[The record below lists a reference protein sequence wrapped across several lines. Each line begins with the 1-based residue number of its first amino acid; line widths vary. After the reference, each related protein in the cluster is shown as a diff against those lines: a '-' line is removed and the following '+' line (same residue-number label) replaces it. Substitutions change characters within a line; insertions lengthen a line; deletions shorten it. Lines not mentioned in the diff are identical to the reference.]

1 MSTYSKD
8 SAQLEREVEE
18 QRQRIENRID
28 EIRDRLSPGQIVDE
42 LLSYTKNG
50 GQHFASNL
58 GQTISN
64 NPLPAALLGISLVWL
79 MSGQGP
85 KLAMPH
91 MGSHEHMPRTPQ
103 PEYPYATVSGGMRR
117 VSHASDT
124 SGKWYSEFEDMSGRR
139 YKAES
144 NEHGSRMGE
153 FMDNAG
159 KKFGGFIDETGNR
172 VRDFQDEAGNRM
184 DEAMGWASHT
194 FHDLRHGVSQAMGQV
209 SQHAQNLGGAAQHQ
223 VDRTSRM
230 AMDMFQNQPLVAGA
244 LAFAAGA
251 AIGAALPHTE
261 QEDQAIGKVA
271 DKVKRQ
277 AAEAASDMYE
287 EGKTRAAELYEKGKE
302 GAAAV
307 YDDVLGKGDDTGR
320 RTELH

>member
-18 QRQRIENRID
+18 QRQKIESRIG
-28 EIRDRLSPGQIVDE
+28 EIRERLSPGQIVDE

-50 GQHFASNL
+50 GQHFAANL
-58 GQTISN
+58 GQTVSN

-91 MGSHEHMPRTPQ
+91 LHSEQSRPRGQ
-103 PEYPYATVSGGMRR
+103 EYPYATVSGGMRR
-117 VSHASDT
+117 VSHAADP
-124 SGKWYSEFEDMSGRR
+124 SGRWYSEWEDTAGKR

-144 NEHGSRMGE
+144 NELGHRVSE
-153 FMDNAG
+153 FVDDAG
-159 KKFGGFIDETGNR
+159 RKFGGFIDETGHR
-172 VRDFQDEAGNRM
+172 VRDFQDEAGNRF

-194 FHDLRHGVSQAMGQV
+194 FHDAQQGVSQAVDQV
-209 SQHAQNLGGAAQHQ
+209 AQQAQQLGANAQQQ
-223 VDRTSRM
+223 VDRTTRM

-277 AAEAASDMYE
+277 AASAASDVYE
-287 EGKTRAAELYEKGKE
+287 EGRARAAELYEKGKE
-302 GAAAV
+302 GATEL
-307 YDDVLGKGDDTGR
+307 YDDVRGQVAER
-320 RTELH
+320 ARNSELH

>member
-18 QRQRIENRID
+18 QRHKIENRIG
-28 EIRDRLSPGQIVDE
+28 EIKERLSPGQLVDE
-42 LLSYTKNG
+42 LLSFTKDG

-58 GQTISN
+58 GQTVAN

-85 KLAMPH
+85 KLSVPH
-91 MGSHEHMPRTPQ
+91 SEPSRPRGQ
-103 PEYPYATVSGGMRR
+103 EYPYATVSGGMRR
-117 VSHASDT
+117 VSHAADP
-124 SGKWYSEFEDMSGRR
+124 SGRWYSEWEDVAGKR

-144 NEHGSRMGE
+144 NELGHRLSE
-153 FMDNAG
+153 FVDNAG
-159 KKFGGFIDETGNR
+159 RKFGGFIDETGHR
-172 VRDFQDEAGNRM
+172 VRDFQDEAGNRF
-184 DEAMGWASHT
+184 DDAMGWASHA
-194 FHDLRHGVSQAMGQV
+194 FQDAQQGVSQAVDHMAHQ
-209 SQHAQNLGGAAQHQ
+209 AQQLGANAQHQ
-223 VDRTSRM
+223 VDRTTRL

-251 AIGAALPHTE
+251 AIGAALPHTD

-277 AAEAASDMYE
+277 AVDVAADVYE
-287 EGKTRAAELYEKGKE
+287 EGKARAAELYDKTKE
-302 GAAAV
+302 GAADL
-307 YDDVLGKGDDTGR
+307 YDDVRGQVVAQ
-320 RTELH
+320 H

>member
-18 QRQRIENRID
+18 QRQRIENRIG
-28 EIRDRLSPGQIVDE
+28 EIRERLSPGQIVDE

-50 GQHFASNL
+50 GQHFAANL
-58 GQTISN
+58 GQTVSN

-85 KLAMPH
+85 KLSMPH
-91 MGSHEHMPRTPQ
+91 AEPARAPR
-103 PEYPYATVSGGMRR
+103 PEYPYATVSGHLRR
-117 VSHASDT
+117 VSHAADG
-124 SGKWYSEFEDMSGRR
+124 SGKWYSEFEDTAGAR

-144 NEHGSRMGE
+144 NELGHRVGE

-159 KKFGGFIDETGNR
+159 RKFGGFIDGTGHR
-172 VRDFQDEAGNRM
+172 VRDFQDEAGNRF
-184 DEAMGWASHT
+184 DDAMGWASHT
-194 FHDLRHGVSQAMGQV
+194 FHDMQQGVSEALGEVKHQAQ
-209 SQHAQNLGGAAQHQ
+209 QLGSSAQHQ

-230 AMDMFQNQPLVAGA
+230 AMDLFQNQPLVAGA

-261 QEDQAIGKVA
+261 QEDQAVGKLA
-271 DKVKRQ
+271 DKVKGQ
-277 AAEAASDMYE
+277 AAELASDAYD
-287 EGKTRAAELYEKGKE
+287 EGKARAADLYEKGKE
-302 GAAAV
+302 RAAQA
-307 YDDVLGKGDDTGR
+307 YGDLRDEAAER
-320 RTELH
+320 VRSTELH